1 MVRITQKIQKDI
13 DNDDKIAEFFRKEM
27 NAKEESDF
35 LDTLNSDKTLHA
47 NAEIQAR
54 LIKGMDQV
62 DAELLDTFR
71 QSSLSDIKSIIKPK
85 KTLSFYYKW
94 VSVAACIGLVIFGT
108 VRWFDYYETTNLG
121 SKYANVFPYE
131 SVIQRGESNNIIENE
146 LAILFENV
154 INKKDLPGTNKKLQ
168 ELWEIANSDTYND
181 YTEFAPYIGWYL
193 AIGYLEDY
201 KKKEA
206 KEVLKSIK
214 SLEPNIYLNEQIDI
228 LLKELK

>member
-1 MVRITQKIQKDI
+1 MVKITQNIQKDI

-27 NAKEESDF
+27 DAKEESDF

-47 NAEIQAR
+47 NADIQAR
-54 LIKGMDQV
+54 LIKGMNQTDS
-62 DAELLDTFR
+62 ELLDAFR

-108 VRWFDYYETTNLG
+108 VRWFDYYDTTNLG
-121 SKYANVFPYE
+121 IKYANEFPYE
-131 SVIQRGESNNIIENE
+131 SVILRGESNNGIENE
-146 LAILFENV
+146 LTILFDNV
-154 INKKDLPGTNKKLQ
+154 INNKDLPGTNKKLQ
-168 ELWEIANSDTYND
+168 ELWEIANSATYND

-214 SLEPNIYLNEQIDI
+214 SLDPKIYLNEQVDF

>member
-27 NAKEESDF
+27 TAKEESDF

-47 NAEIQAR
+47 CADIQAR
-54 LIKGMDQV
+54 LIKGMNQSDS
-62 DAELLDTFR
+62 ELLDAFR
-71 QSSLSDIKSIIKPK
+71 QSSLKDIKSIINPK
-85 KTLSFYYKW
+85 KSLSFYYKW
-94 VSVAACIGLVIFGT
+94 ISVAAFIGLVIFGT
-108 VRWFDYYETTNLG
+108 VRWFDYYDTTNLG
-121 SKYANVFPYE
+121 IKYANEFPYE
-131 SVIQRGESNNIIENE
+131 SVIQRGESNNGIENE
-146 LAILFENV
+146 LTILFDNV
-154 INKKDLPGTNKKLQ
+154 INNKDLPGTNKKLQ

-206 KEVLKSIK
+206 KEILNLLINNFPNSIIHENVTKLIMNLK
-214 SLEPNIYLNEQIDI
+214 
-228 LLKELK
+228 

>member
-47 NAEIQAR
+47 NADIQAR
-54 LIKGMDQV
+54 LIKGMNQTDS
-62 DAELLDTFR
+62 ELLDAFR

-108 VRWFDYYETTNLG
+108 VRWFDYYDTTKLG
-121 SKYANVFPYE
+121 IKYANEFPYE

-146 LAILFENV
+146 LTILFENV

-181 YTEFAPYIGWYL
+181 YTEFASYIGWYL

-206 KEVLKSIK
+206 KEILIALKANYHENTDFNSIVC
-214 SLEPNIYLNEQIDI
+214 DI
-228 LLKELK
+228 LENI

>member
-47 NAEIQAR
+47 NADIQAR
-54 LIKGMDQV
+54 LIKGMNQSDS
-62 DAELLDTFR
+62 ELLDAFR
-71 QSSLSDIKSIIKPK
+71 QSSLSDIKSIINPK
-85 KTLSFYYKW
+85 KSLSFYYKW
-94 VSVAACIGLVIFGT
+94 ISVAACIGLVIFGT
-108 VRWFDYYETTNLG
+108 VRWFDYYDTTNLG
-121 SKYANVFPYE
+121 IKYANEFPYE
-131 SVIQRGESNNIIENE
+131 SVIQRGETNNKIENE
-146 LAILFENV
+146 LTILFDNV
-154 INKKDLPGTNKKLQ
+154 INKRDLKETNKKLQ

-206 KEVLKSIK
+206 KEILKTIK
-214 SLEPNIYLNEQIDI
+214 SFEPNIYLNEQIDI

>member
-13 DNDDKIAEFFRKEM
+13 DKDDKIAEFFRKEM

-54 LIKGMDQV
+54 LIKGMDQA
-62 DAELLDTFR
+62 DAELLDAFR

-121 SKYANVFPYE
+121 IKYANVFPYE

-146 LAILFENV
+146 LTILFENV

-206 KEVLKSIK
+206 KEILIALKANYHENTDFNSIVC
-214 SLEPNIYLNEQIDI
+214 DI
-228 LLKELK
+228 LENI